1 MKIRSVLSV
10 AAIVFMSPGT
20 SWAEDMPVP
29 KVGYSADS
37 FMETEEATIE
47 GTVYSA
53 PGKERR
59 EMYVGGEK
67 SIMIIRRDK
76 NVMWN
81 LMPEERMYME
91 MGLSQ
96 ARQRGKD
103 ISGYSIEEQTVVG
116 TESLNGMETT
126 KHRVIMSRPDGSK
139 FGGFMWLTD
148 DGILVKMDAI
158 GKEKGSRTRIKTEL
172 TNIRVGSQDPALF
185 EVPAGYTKFSM
196 DGFSGMKPPVDM
208 N

>member
-1 MKIRSVLSV
+1 
-10 AAIVFMSPGT
+10 
-20 SWAEDMPVP
+20 MPVP
-29 KVGYSADS
+29 TVGYSADS

-47 GTVYSA
+47 GTVYFA
-53 PGKERR
+53 PDKERR
-59 EMYVGGEK
+59 EMNVGGQK

-76 NVMWN
+76 NLMWN

-96 ARQRGKD
+96 ARHGGKD

-116 TESLNGMETT
+116 AESVNGMETT
-126 KHRVIMSRPDGSK
+126 KHKVFMSRPDGSK

-172 TNIRVGSQDPALF
+172 RNIRIGSQDPALF
-185 EVPAGYTKFSM
+185 EVPAGYSKFSM
-196 DGFSGMKPPVDM
+196 GGFRGMKPPGDM
-208 N
+208 D